1 MLTQISKL
9 LVSSVDRMTKARR
22 LRLRGPKTRLEKFL
36 TWKKGP
42 MTTERLAI
50 LLIVCLCYVNAQ
62 MLLAIYSE
70 ENDMAA
76 IDNGPRIG

>member
-1 MLTQISKL
+1 
-9 LVSSVDRMTKARR
+9 MTKARR

-50 LLIVCLCYVNAQ
+50 LLIFLLCYINAQ
-62 MLLAIYSE
+62 MLLAIYAENSDAEVINSGPHIGEVSFHAYSYSE
-70 ENDMAA
+70 YCS
-76 IDNGPRIG
+76 